1 MSSNSLQLKVLRSQ
15 QGECRVA
22 FVLSLHASLEEA
34 ACAAGTPTLPAFFI
48 PSPASGYLFPENS
61 GMSRSLREGSLQL
74 FGSYWAA

>member
-22 FVLSLHASLEEA
+22 FVLSLHASLGEV

-48 PSPASGYLFPENS
+48 PSPAT

-74 FGSYWAA
+74 FGSYWPA